1 MAQTRSRAITLYD
14 VAQAAGVSEI
24 TVSRVLRARGAIS
37 EKTRQRVMEAVR
49 ETGYVHNKLAGSL
62 ASSRSNLV
70 GVVLPSLSNSV
81 FPEVMA
87 GINAALTSSGFQPVV
102 GVTGYDMASEED
114 IVRSMLAWKPAA
126 MIISGLDHTRTTRRL
141 LDDSSVRV
149 IEIMDAGGR
158 PIDVAIGLSHRDAG
172 METAQHLLQRGY
184 RRFGYIGHDLTKDT
198 RAGQRH
204 QGLLQ
209 FLSRQGLAV
218 PTEYYVEGPSSIEG
232 GRYALQT
239 LLSKHDDID
248 VVVFSND
255 DMAVGGVFHC
265 FSAGITPGSD
275 LGIFGFNGLDIG
287 QSLPRPLS
295 TIKSNRHSI
304 GQIAVETF
312 MQQPERPATSTIID
326 TGFAIIQG
334 ETA

>member
-1 MAQTRSRAITLYD
+1 MLSKGRAITLHD

-24 TVSRVLRARGAIS
+24 TVSRVLRSKGAIS
-37 EKTRQRVMEAVR
+37 EKTRLRVMEAVR
-49 ETGYVHNKLAGSL
+49 DTGYVHNKLAGSL

-81 FPEVMA
+81 FPEVME
-87 GINAALTSSGFQPVV
+87 GINKALARSGFQPVV
-102 GVTGYDMASEED
+102 GVTNYDMDAEEV

-126 MIISGLDHTRTTRRL
+126 MIISGLDHTRTTSKL
-141 LDDSSVRV
+141 LDSSSIRV

-172 METAQHLLQRGY
+172 IATAEHLLQRGY
-184 RRFGYIGHDLTKDT
+184 RNFGYVGHDLSSDL
-198 RAGQRH
+198 RAAQRH
-204 QGLLQ
+204 QSFVKYLT
-209 FLSRQGLAV
+209 SQGITAPV
-218 PTEYYVEGPSSIEG
+218 EYFIDGPSSIGG
-232 GRYALQT
+232 GRSALES
-239 LLSKHDDID
+239 LLRKRKKPE

-255 DMAVGGVFHC
+255 DMAVGGMFHC
-265 FSAGITPGSD
+265 YAAGLKIKTD
-275 LGIFGFNGLDIG
+275 IGIFGFNGLDMG
-287 QSLPRPLS
+287 QELPQPLS

-312 MQQPERPATSTIID
+312 MQQPDRPDTSTIID
-326 TGFAIIQG
+326 TGFTILQG